1 MTLKNIVNTL
11 FYTNQKQGKK
21 KIVGENLMV
30 GCHLKIIKLPFCRVK
45 DEFDQVNS
53 MYGTD
58 VLIGDAGYEC
68 RKYLLTPL
76 GNPQTPAQI
85 TYNESFIRTRQTV
98 ERLFGIWKRR
108 FPILSLGRNRGLIL
122 EVPTIPHF

>member
-1 MTLKNIVNTL
+1 
-11 FYTNQKQGKK
+11 
-21 KIVGENLMV
+21 MV

-76 GNPQTPAQI
+76 GNPKTPAQI
-85 TYNESFIRTRQTV
+85 AYNESFIRTRQTV